1 MINLDDAIE
10 IVKGGGDMREGEK
23 MELPI
28 GLQLSDT
35 MLDTID
41 KMSKYGKLVRYDGGF
56 WSWENTELEPL
67 YNGGIFQCMVPS
79 WHCDVKTL
87 RALSKR
93 NIVILDEEHKWCRL
107 KGEKHNAD

>member
-1 MINLDDAIE
+1 
-10 IVKGGGDMREGEK
+10 

-35 MLDTID
+35 MFDTID
-41 KMSKYGKLVRYDGGF
+41 KLSKYGKLVRYDGGF
-56 WSWENTELEPL
+56 WSWENTEMEPL
-67 YNGGIFQCMVPS
+67 YNGGRFQCMVPS
-79 WHCDVKTL
+79 WHCDIKTL

-107 KGEKHNAD
+107 KEEQDNAD